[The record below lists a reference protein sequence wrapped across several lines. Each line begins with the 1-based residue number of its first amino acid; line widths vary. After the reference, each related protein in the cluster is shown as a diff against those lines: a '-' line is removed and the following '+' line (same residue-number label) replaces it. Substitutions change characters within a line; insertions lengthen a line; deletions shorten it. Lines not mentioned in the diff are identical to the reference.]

1 MIIPIRCFTCNNVI
15 AHKWEEYFNK
25 IQMKYSNDEVDNM
38 RKERFI
44 DIKKSINKAYEGTV
58 LDEIGL
64 KSYCCRKNF
73 LSHVELTDK
82 V

>member
-1 MIIPIRCFTCNNVI
+1 MIIPIRCFTCNNML
-15 AHKWEEYFNK
+15 AHKWEAYLNS
-25 IQMKYSNDEVDNM
+25 IQLKYSNDEVDNM

-44 DIKKSINKAYEGTV
+44 HVKKDINKAFEGIV
-58 LDEIGL
+58 LDELEI
-64 KSYCCRKNF
+64 KNYCCRKNF